1 MFTYG
6 YRLVAAKHAWQNLAL
21 FANGP
26 SDGEM
31 GICQNRL
38 QTFNSFSH
46 AFQNNTECGRQH

>member
-46 AFQNNTECGRQH
+46 AFQNNTECGRQL